1 MLCNFNS
8 ITEGAMIKILV
19 LTDFSDNATNAL
31 VYACELFKYDIT
43 EFFIMHAYQDE
54 IYADDSVMTREA
66 LKKSA
71 LAIGKKSKTELEN
84 VLNHIQK
91 TYPNPYH
98 TFNSISSNNILLD
111 ETDKIVDEQNID
123 LIVMGTHGKANDRK
137 LTFGSHTLQVLRY
150 VCCPVLAIPENYKFK
165 QLQHILFPTD
175 FMIPYKKRELKLLCE
190 MVSPYDAEVDVLYIS
205 KSNTIS
211 LRQEDNQNFIK
222 DELCESK
229 INFMTINAKNISK
242 AIQKYLK
249 EKPMDMLVM
258 VNTRHSFLE
267 NILFQTTIDKISL
280 NSEIP
285 FLALQNMRR

>member
-8 ITEGAMIKILV
+8 ITEGTMRKILV

-31 VYACELFKYDIT
+31 AYACELFKYDIT

-54 IYADDSVMTREA
+54 IYAEDTLMTREA
-66 LKKSA
+66 LQKSA
-71 LAIGKKSKTELEN
+71 LAISKKSKTELES

-98 TFNSISSNNILLD
+98 TFNCISSNNILLD

-123 LIVMGTHGKANDRK
+123 LIVMGTHGKANDKR

-165 QLQHILFPTD
+165 HLKHILFPTD

-190 MVSPYDAEVDVLYIS
+190 MVSPYGAEVDVLHIS

-267 NILFQTTIDKISL
+267 NILFQTTIDNISL
-280 NSEIP
+280 NTEIP